1 MGRIRTDSLKKLG
14 NELLEKFSDR
24 FTDNFDKNKEI
35 IDELINLESKKIRN
49 RLTGYITHI
58 IKSRKKT

>member
-14 NELLEKFSDR
+14 NELLENFSDR

-35 IDELINLESKKIRN
+35 VDELINLESKKIRN